1 MTISRITRNEIETQ
15 AFAADLTKRFG
26 DHPFY
31 ALKGDLGAGKTCF
44 VQGLAVA
51 MGIKAAVYSPTFTII
66 NEYYGTNGA
75 RLIHADLYRLSGPE
89 ELDSIGWDD
98 YLDSGDAMAV
108 EWPERAVGE
117 LPARTITIELQIGRS
132 PQDRLFR
139 VHAPDDVVK

>member
-1 MTISRITRNEIETQ
+1 MTISRITRSEIETQ
-15 AFAADLTKRFG
+15 AFAADLTRLFG

-51 MGIKAAVYSPTFTII
+51 MGIKAAVYSPTFTIV
-66 NEYYGTNGA
+66 NEYQGANGN

-108 EWPERAVGE
+108 EWPERAAGE
-117 LPARTITIELQIGRS
+117 LPERAITIELQIGSS
-132 PQDRLFR
+132 PQERLFK
-139 VHAPDDVVK
+139 VHAPDSALK